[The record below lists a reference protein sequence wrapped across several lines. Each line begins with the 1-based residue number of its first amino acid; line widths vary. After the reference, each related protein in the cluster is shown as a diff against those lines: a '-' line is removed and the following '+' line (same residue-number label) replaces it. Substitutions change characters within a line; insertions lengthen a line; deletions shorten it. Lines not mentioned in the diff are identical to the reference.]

1 MKSDDELDNKRMAI
15 ETVAE
20 VLIIRG
26 VPDGAAEIAAK
37 GFPSFVAKRYVKLGK
52 NRNRDIQM
60 MERYVDIV
68 LKALDDRS
76 IVAQ

>member
-1 MKSDDELDNKRMAI
+1 MKKNDELDNEQMAI
-15 ETVAE
+15 ETITS
-20 VLIIRG
+20 VLVIRG

-37 GFPSFVAKRYVKLGK
+37 GFPSFVSKRHVKLGK

-68 LKALDDRS
+68 LQALDQRS
-76 IVAQ
+76 IVTQ